1 MSEESWDESWFFDIA
16 NLEDFDDEV
25 DKSDFEEI
33 LEEFPNAANLAD
45 VIAVRQHQPIITGA
59 NCLSNDSTFISS
71 KKDIDTKDSNDLP
84 NPMPFSGDHFTV
96 YDYLSD
102 EYAAAETLEDAI
114 KIRGQKAFF
123 QTVAPEDFA
132 PDTKKITKLGI
143 SELWFQST
151 WHISEENSRNIEE
164 EQLIAGLKEN
174 DVFVLGRAPQETDK
188 NQNWIEINDLGFRFY
203 KNGQL
208 LPFTPGHD
216 YELIMFEDI
225 IKTLQPGE
233 WIECLVRK
241 SSCYGGD
248 AGDVPVDPDFCW
260 RIYVCEVTVYKVQ
273 ES

>member
-1 MSEESWDESWFFDIA
+1 MSVESWDESWFFDIA

-33 LEEFPNAANLAD
+33 LEEFPNAANLPD
-45 VIAVRQHQPIITGA
+45 MVTIKQHRPIITGIDGP
-59 NCLSNDSTFISS
+59 SNNNFIS
-71 KKDIDTKDSNDLP
+71 KKDMATTDSNDLP
-84 NPMPFSGDHFTV
+84 SPIPFSGEHFTV
-96 YDYLSD
+96 FDYLSD

-123 QTVAPEDFA
+123 KAVTPEDFT

-143 SELWFQST
+143 SELCFQST

-164 EQLIAGLKEN
+164 EQLVAGLKED
-174 DVFVLGRAPQETDK
+174 DVLVLGRTHQEIGK
-188 NQNWIEINDLGFRFY
+188 NQNWIEINDLGYGFY

-216 YELIMFEDI
+216 YELILFEDI
-225 IKTLQPGE
+225 IKTLQPGD

-248 AGDVPVDPDFCW
+248 AGEVPVDPDFCW
-260 RIYVCEVTVYKVQ
+260 RIYVCEVTIYKVQ
-273 ES
+273 E

>member
-1 MSEESWDESWFFDIA
+1 MDKRLWNESGFFDIP
-16 NLEDFDDEV
+16 NLEDSDDEIN
-25 DKSDFEEI
+25 KSDFEEL

-45 VIAVRQHQPIITGA
+45 VIAVRKHQPIITGA
-59 NCLSNDSTFISS
+59 NCLSSDNTFIS
-71 KKDIDTKDSNDLP
+71 KNDVDTKDADNLP
-84 NPMPFSGDHFTV
+84 SPIPFSGEHFTV
-96 YDYLSD
+96 LDYLSD

-114 KIRGQKAFF
+114 KMRGQKAFF

-151 WHISEENSRNIEE
+151 WNISEENSRNIEE
-164 EQLIAGLKEN
+164 EQLIAGLNEN
-174 DVFVLGRAPQETDK
+174 DVFVLGRTPQEEDK
-188 NQNWIEINDLGFRFY
+188 NQNWIEINDLGFGFY
-203 KNGQL
+203 KDGQL

-216 YELIMFEDI
+216 YELLMFEDI

-233 WIECLVRK
+233 WIECLVRD

>member
-1 MSEESWDESWFFDIA
+1 MDKRLWNESGFFDIP
-16 NLEDFDDEV
+16 NLENSDDEV
-25 DKSDFEEI
+25 NKSDFEEL

-59 NCLSNDSTFISS
+59 NCLPNDNTFIS
-71 KKDIDTKDSNDLP
+71 KKDIDTKDADNLP
-84 NPMPFSGDHFTV
+84 SPIPFSGEHFTV
-96 YDYLSD
+96 LDYLSE

-114 KIRGQKAFF
+114 KMRGQKAFF

-132 PDTKKITKLGI
+132 PDAKKITKLGI

-174 DVFVLGRAPQETDK
+174 DVFVLGRTPQEKDK
-188 NQNWIEINDLGFRFY
+188 NQNWIEINDLGFGFY
-203 KNGQL
+203 KDGQL

-216 YELIMFEDI
+216 YELLMFEDI

-233 WIECLVRK
+233 WIECLVRD
-241 SSCYGGD
+241 STCYGGD

-260 RIYVCEVTVYKVQ
+260 RIYVYEVTVYKVQ

>member
-33 LEEFPNAANLAD
+33 LEEFPNAANLPD
-45 VIAVRQHQPIITGA
+45 MVTIKQHRPIITGID
-59 NCLSNDSTFISS
+59 CPSNNNFIS
-71 KKDIDTKDSNDLP
+71 KKDIATTDSNDLP

-96 YDYLSD
+96 NDYLSD
-102 EYAAAETLEDAI
+102 EYASAKTLNEAI
-114 KIRGQKAFF
+114 TMRGQKAFF
-123 QTVAPEDFA
+123 KAVTPEDFT
-132 PDTKKITKLGI
+132 PDSKKITKLGI

-164 EQLIAGLKEN
+164 EQLIASLKEN
-174 DVFVLGRAPQETDK
+174 DVLVLGRAPQETDK
-188 NQNWIEINDLGFRFY
+188 NQNWIEINDLGFGFY

-260 RIYVCEVTVYKVQ
+260 RIYVCEVTIYKAQ
-273 ES
+273 E